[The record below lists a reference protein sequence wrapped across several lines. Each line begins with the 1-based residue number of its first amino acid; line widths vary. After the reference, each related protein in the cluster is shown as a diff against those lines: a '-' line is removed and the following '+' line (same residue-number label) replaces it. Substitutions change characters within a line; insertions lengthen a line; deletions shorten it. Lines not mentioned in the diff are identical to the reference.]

1 MTERVNAHSLHN
13 RLLDAI
19 CSKSGIRL
27 LRLFLFKSDIE
38 MHQAEVI
45 DRSGLSR
52 MTTTK
57 FLKIFESNGILSES
71 KKGDLK
77 LYSINH
83 GNPIIKQLKILVNV
97 TEIYEYIKGLSGE
110 STEVFLF
117 GSAARGEDTDTS
129 DIDLLVITGLDK
141 PTIANTLGRLKNNMR
156 REINPLIYTSMEYS
170 RLALTDKVFYENFEK
185 DKIRLI

>member
-1 MTERVNAHSLHN
+1 MISSRSLHN

-27 LRLFLFKSDIE
+27 LRVFLFKPDIE
-38 MHQAEVI
+38 IHQAEVI

-52 MTTTK
+52 MTATK
-57 FLKIFESNGILSES
+57 FLKLFENNGILSES

-83 GNPIIKQLKILVNV
+83 GSPIIKQIKILVNI
-97 TEIYEYIKGLSGE
+97 TEIYECIKGLSGE

-141 PTIANTLGRLKNNMR
+141 QTIANTFERLKNNMS
-156 REINPLIYTSMEYS
+156 REINPIIYTSMEYS
-170 RLALTDKVFYENFEK
+170 RLALTDKVFYDNFEK